1 MDDDDDDDDD
11 DEEEEEE
18 EEEEHE
24 NYLTHL
30 CIEPHRRGEFPQKSQ
45 SMADWLK
52 CNQECMQWITTTDST
67 IRAVLVPGCARSVE
81 P

>member
-1 MDDDDDDDDD
+1 MDDDDHDHDHDDDHDDDDD
-11 DEEEEEE
+11 

-45 SMADWLK
+45 SVADCLK
-52 CNQECMQWITTTDST
+52 CNQECIQ
-67 IRAVLVPGCARSVE
+67 
-81 P
+81 